1 MAAGLEDPEMI
12 NAIEA
17 IFNKF
22 DLKDLEAQDEQVFQ
36 TVSDA
41 VRKRGTMIRKKATMR
56 KKRISRIEDI
66 VLEKKESLSSTGRAI
81 LKEDNKKIKE

>member
-1 MAAGLEDPEMI
+1 MI
-12 NAIEA
+12 NAIED

-36 TVSDA
+36 TVSNA
-41 VRKRGTMIRKKATMR
+41 VRKRGTMIRKKALSK

-66 VLEKKESLSSTGRAI
+66 VLEKKESLSSTGKAI
-81 LKEDNKKIKE
+81 SSQYDKKIKEEAK